1 MGLRMGERRALTEQV
16 ARRYRSAGKNE
27 KAVMLGEFVQ
37 TTGYTRKYA
46 IHLLNSWGRTR
57 LVQIDGQ
64 MVKLVVGRPRR
75 AKRRARPR
83 RYDQE
88 VLKALKQIWY
98 VFDFMCGKRLV
109 VVLRTML
116 AVLDSFGEIPLTA
129 EVRAKLLT
137 ISAATIDRLLQR
149 ERARL
154 SLKGRSHTKPGTL
167 LKHHVDTGWV
177 ELHGLKNK
185 AQRWTH
191 AALQD
196 ARLTLPIP
204 IKGTD
209 TDNGSEFI
217 NHHLVGY
224 CRKHQISFTRGRP
237 YRKNDTCYVEQKNG
251 HVVRRAVRLP
261 ALRHRRRAGRPQRGV
276 RHAQRP
282 GRLLL
287 PLGEA
292 DQEDPLRQQG
302 APHL

>member
-1 MGLRMGERRALTEQV
+1 MGLSMGERKALTEQV
-16 ARRYRSAGKNE
+16 ARRYRRAGKKE

-57 LVQIDGQ
+57 LVQIDGR
-64 MVKLVVGRPRR
+64 MVKLVVGHPRR

-116 AVLDSFGEIPLTA
+116 PVLDSFGEIPLTA

-137 ISAATIDRLLQR
+137 VSAATIDRLLQR

-167 LKHHVDTGWV
+167 LKH
-177 ELHGLKNK
+177 
-185 AQRWTH
+185 Q
-191 AALQD
+191 
-196 ARLTLPIP
+196 IP
-204 IKGTD
+204 IRTFADWNEKEPGYFEIDLVAHDGGDASGDFCQTLTITDAHCLTKNLGAGTR
-209 TDNGSEFI
+209 TGQLSNRPTPIGAGSTARVASGCSAVVGNYWSDRSRTCWRPEACAGFI
-217 NHHLVGY
+217 
-224 CRKHQISFTRGRP
+224 F
-237 YRKNDTCYVEQKNG
+237 
-251 HVVRRAVRLP
+251 
-261 ALRHRRRAGRPQRGV
+261 AGMRTSASGC
-276 RHAQRP
+276 
-282 GRLLL
+282 
-287 PLGEA
+287 
-292 DQEDPLRQQG
+292 
-302 APHL
+302 